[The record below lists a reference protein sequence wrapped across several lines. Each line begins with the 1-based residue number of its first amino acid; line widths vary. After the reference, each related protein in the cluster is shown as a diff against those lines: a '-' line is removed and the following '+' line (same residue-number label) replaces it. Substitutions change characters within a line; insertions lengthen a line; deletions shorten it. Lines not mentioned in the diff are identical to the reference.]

1 MKKLKVVWMVLLM
14 GAVLDVK
21 ASATW
26 LRSKTRKAVQ
36 EKVER
41 ELSHSSEFNK
51 SSIDSVIKEQS
62 KQVSSFL
69 WTGLVPSLEEVGSAE
84 NNVQE
89 RGLPEKYLV
98 SKEYK
103 SFKGAFEEDLSV
115 LHVKLNNRKLSGLPI
130 EVKVRLVL
138 DCALKEWPGKNDV
151 SCIFF
156 DVPKDVKKFFEV
168 NSLNAFRVLEDGRIF
183 YVGPKTGLA
192 LEVSQKIEKM
202 EDTDSIY
209 KCADLKEKFLKD
221 ILPDT
226 INLEELKK
234 SDISF
239 QEAHVLKPGDVI
251 SSYGL
256 MERGFLDCM
265 PEVGY
270 GNNTCNQG
278 KEDPT
283 YKKPH
288 VKKNIFLK
296 FQDPSLLDRYPYIA
310 YCANAYLGNRFSWL
324 IECFT
329 EEGKSA
335 EKVGKISLGLD
346 QKESIEIKGVY
357 FDEDLKYSSEE
368 YIKEMYKPLKG
379 VGCGLAALN
388 TLLLFFQHNP
398 KLLPEKDHWILSD
411 VSSVRGEKTIG
422 KIYSK
427 LGFSYEWGEESNRS
441 RFLNIENSR

>member
-14 GAVLDVK
+14 GSVFGVK
-21 ASATW
+21 SSERV
-26 LRSKTRKAVQ
+26 LRSKTRKFVQ
-36 EKVER
+36 KEVEKQLGR
-41 ELSHSSEFNK
+41 PYKPHL
-51 SSIDSVIKEQS
+51 DSPSLEAVIKKES
-62 KQVSSFL
+62 KQISKQINSLL
-69 WTGLVPSLEEVGSAE
+69 WTGLGIFGEESGDTI
-84 NNVQE
+84 
-89 RGLPEKYLV
+89 PEKYLS
-98 SKEYK
+98 SKEIK
-103 SFKGAFEEDLSV
+103 SFKGAFGEDLSA
-115 LHVKLNNRKLSGLPI
+115 LHVKLNNRKLSGLPT

-156 DVPKDVKKFFEV
+156 EAPEEVKEFFKR
-168 NSLNAFRVLEDGRIF
+168 NFLNTLRILEDGRIF
-183 YVGPKTGLA
+183 YVGPKTGLD
-192 LEVSQKIEKM
+192 LEASQKIEKM

-209 KCADLKEKFLKD
+209 KCVDPKEKFLKD

-226 INLEELKK
+226 INVEELKK

-239 QEAHVLKPGDVI
+239 QETHVLKPGDVI
-251 SSYGL
+251 SSCGL

-265 PEVGY
+265 PGVGY

-278 KEDPT
+278 QEDPT

-296 FQDPSLLDRYPYIA
+296 FQDPSLLHRYPYIA

-324 IECFT
+324 IECFI
-329 EEGKSA
+329 EKGKNA

-357 FDEDLKYSSEE
+357 FDEDLKYSSQK
-368 YIKEMYKPLKG
+368 YIQEVYKPLKG

-388 TLLLFFQHNP
+388 TLLLFFEHNP
-398 KLLPEKDHWILSD
+398 KLLPEKDRWILSD
-411 VSSVRGEKTIG
+411 LSSVRGEETIG

-427 LGFSYEWGEESNRS
+427 LGFSYEWGEESKRS
-441 RFLNIENSR
+441 RFLNLENSR